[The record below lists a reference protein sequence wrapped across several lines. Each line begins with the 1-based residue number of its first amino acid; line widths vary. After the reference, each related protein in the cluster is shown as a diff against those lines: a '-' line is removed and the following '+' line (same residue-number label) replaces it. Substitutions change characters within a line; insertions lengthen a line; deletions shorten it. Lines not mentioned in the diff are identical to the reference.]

1 MLPFSADG
9 ERQRAGCRMCP
20 RHQLAVPACFVA
32 ERRDT
37 ALVPHDEKECV
48 VQRYS
53 FGSMSVGVLHMFCR
67 MQGPCHQRVRYQLWQ
82 SNSLARAW
90 CHGISIRSAL
100 GFLLQLDLQRRENIA
115 ARTSRGSLYRQQIGT
130 FLSGMMSLTTQ
141 ASLLVR
147 DSSCV
152 GPTAVCASGPPDPSK
167 WSFELGDSGWGNG
180 ELQFYTDSPKNAY
193 VSDGCLRIRALL
205 QKCGSRDFTSSRLTT
220 LGKND
225 WQHGRFEARVRLP
238 CGRGT
243 WAGIWMMPTS
253 GEPWPTGGEIDIV
266 EHVGHDAGRIH
277 GTVHTALCNHQQA
290 SQVGGILPLSVDL
303 WHTYGIEWNA
313 ERIDFHCDGFRYFRI
328 RKDP

>member
-1 MLPFSADG
+1 MSEYATNFGKAIPLQERGVVVSASG
-9 ERQRAGCRMCP
+9 Q
-20 RHQLAVPACFVA
+20 HWVLFLQLA
-32 ERRDT
+32 
-37 ALVPHDEKECV
+37 
-48 VQRYS
+48 
-53 FGSMSVGVLHMFCR
+53 
-67 MQGPCHQRVRYQLWQ
+67 
-82 SNSLARAW
+82 
-90 CHGISIRSAL
+90 
-100 GFLLQLDLQRRENIA
+100 LQKRENIA
-115 ARTSRGSLYRQQIGT
+115 ARTSPGSLYRQQMGT
-130 FLSGMMSLTTQ
+130 FLSGMMSSTTQ
-141 ASLLVR
+141 AGLFVR

-152 GPTAVCASGPPDPSK
+152 APTAVCTSGPPDPSK

-205 QKCGSRDFTSSRLTT
+205 EKCGSRDFTSARLTT

-243 WAGIWMMPTS
+243 WAGIWMMPTA

-290 SQVGGILPLSVDL
+290 SQVGGILPLSVDQ

-328 RKDP
+328 CKDL

>member
-1 MLPFSADG
+1 MCDGVSAGDRARWCVSELGLTAQQARDRVVSEYATNFGKAIPLQERGVVVSDLTWIPLPPADG
-9 ERQRAGCRMCP
+9 D
-20 RHQLAVPACFVA
+20 L
-32 ERRDT
+32 
-37 ALVPHDEKECV
+37 LIWHDEFD
-48 VQRYS
+48 Y
-53 FGSMSVGVLHMFCR
+53 
-67 MQGPCHQRVRYQLWQ
+67 
-82 SNSLARAW
+82 
-90 CHGISIRSAL
+90 
-100 GFLLQLDLQRRENIA
+100 
-115 ARTSRGSLYRQQIGT
+115 T
-130 FLSGMMSLTTQ
+130 
-141 ASLLVR
+141 
-147 DSSCV
+147 
-152 GPTAVCASGPPDPSK
+152 GPPDPSK

-205 QKCGSRDFTSSRLTT
+205 EKCGSRDFTSARLTT

-243 WAGIWMMPTS
+243 WAGIWMMPTA

-290 SQVGGILPLSVDL
+290 SQVGGILPLSVDQ

-328 RKDP
+328 CKDGGASKEGWPFDTPFHLIMNLAVGGNWGGQQGIDRTAFEGDGQVMEIAWIRAYRLQHGPPEEM

>member
-1 MLPFSADG
+1 VVVSDLTWIPLPPADG
-9 ERQRAGCRMCP
+9 D
-20 RHQLAVPACFVA
+20 L
-32 ERRDT
+32 
-37 ALVPHDEKECV
+37 LIWHDEFD
-48 VQRYS
+48 Y
-53 FGSMSVGVLHMFCR
+53 
-67 MQGPCHQRVRYQLWQ
+67 
-82 SNSLARAW
+82 
-90 CHGISIRSAL
+90 
-100 GFLLQLDLQRRENIA
+100 
-115 ARTSRGSLYRQQIGT
+115 T
-130 FLSGMMSLTTQ
+130 
-141 ASLLVR
+141 
-147 DSSCV
+147 
-152 GPTAVCASGPPDPSK
+152 GPPDPSK

-205 QKCGSRDFTSSRLTT
+205 EKCGSRDFTSARLTT

-225 WQHGRFEARVRLP
+225 WQQGRFEARVRLP

-243 WAGIWMMPTS
+243 WAGIWMMPTA

-290 SQVGGILPLSVDL
+290 SQVGGILPLSVDQ

-328 RKDP
+328 CKDGGASKEGWPFDTPFHLIMNLAVGGNWGGQQGIDRTAFEGDGQVMEIAWIRAYRLQHGPPEEM